1 MSSSSL
7 AISSRS
13 SASRW
18 AIGLTCPMRGFFWI
32 VVISFSFGCSASE
45 SVVESVFESVVESV
59 VEVARPCG
67 RVDARLDAYPAGVG
81 LTGDGGGELAGAQ
94 VADDALAHRQDALVA
109 DAHPAAAR
117 HQDPGVL
124 RLLEDRA
131 AAVAVDRD
139 PGRVERVGA
148 ALAGHEGGRAEL
160 LGEQRQP

>member
-32 VVISFSFGCSASE
+32 VVISFSFGG
-45 SVVESVFESVVESV
+45 SVIESV

-67 RVDARLDAYPAGVG
+67 RVDAGLDPDSAGAG
-81 LTGDGGGELAGAQ
+81 LAGHGGGELTGAQ
-94 VADDALAHRQDALVA
+94 IADDAFSHRQHALVA

-117 HQDPGVL
+117 HQDPRLL
-124 RLLEDRA
+124 RLLEDRP
-131 AAVAVDRD
+131 AAVALDVDA
-139 PGRVERVGA
+139 GLLEGHGA
-148 ALAGHEGGRAEL
+148 ALAGHHGRDLEL
-160 LGEQRQP
+160 LGEQRQPALLVVRGDGVEQ